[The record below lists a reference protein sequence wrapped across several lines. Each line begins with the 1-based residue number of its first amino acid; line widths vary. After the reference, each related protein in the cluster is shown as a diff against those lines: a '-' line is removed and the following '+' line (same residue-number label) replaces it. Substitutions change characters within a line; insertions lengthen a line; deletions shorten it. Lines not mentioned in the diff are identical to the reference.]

1 MHATSPIRGRSSGG
15 RLRLPRDWAA
25 EQTDTPAEIINHELA
40 HLEGSATIRAGGGET
55 VADPIMAT
63 DPDGDPVFHSLA
75 RAGDSLDYAFFDI
88 NTSTGALTR
97 ICSSSTT
104 SVSTG

>member
-1 MHATSPIRGRSSGG
+1 M
-15 RLRLPRDWAA
+15 
-25 EQTDTPAEIINHELA
+25 
-40 HLEGSATIRAGGGET
+40 
-55 VADPIMAT
+55 ADPIMAT

-75 RAGDSLDYAFFDI
+75 RAGDSRDYAFFDI
-88 NTSTGALTR
+88 STSTGALTR